1 MLQMATSFHPPQQP
15 LRRTTILRIIKT
27 NTPIQ
32 DIIRDI
38 KRIEQACKEHD
49 GLRGSVSLD
58 YSLNIHPDMMSLFL
72 LYEQEEPVSFLSLF
86 VPGGGEAEVSA
97 CTMPGHRRKGYFSLL
112 LDEAGREAAEYGI
125 RDLLFVCEAQ
135 SRDGKSTLAALRA
148 EYRFTEYAL
157 KYRGPEEGLESPR
170 IPRIRLREANRED
183 LEAVIAMSQAIF
195 HDSPDDARS
204 WALRAFDA
212 KDRVQYI
219 TLLREQ
225 SVEQSDN
232 QPVGMASVFTE
243 EGEAWIF
250 GLGILPGYQ
259 GKGLG
264 GEMLDQLIARTKS
277 RGIENI
283 SIEVDSTNESAF
295 HLYTKHGF
303 EMETAF
309 EYHAKSIAGLSV
321 RQRDA

>member
-1 MLQMATSFHPPQQP
+1 M
-15 LRRTTILRIIKT
+15 RIFKT
-27 NTPIQ
+27 NGPDQATIHG
-32 DIIRDI
+32 IR
-38 KRIEQACKEHD
+38 RVERACKEHD

-86 VPGGGEAEVSA
+86 VPGGEEVEVSA
-97 CTMPGHRRKGYFSLL
+97 FTLPGHRRKGYFGLL
-112 LDEAGREAAEYGI
+112 LDEAGREAAEYDI

-135 SRDGKSTLAALRA
+135 SRDGKGALAALRA

-157 KYRGPEEGLESPR
+157 KYRGPAKGLESPR
-170 IPRIRLREANRED
+170 TPRIRLREADRED

-204 WALRAFDA
+204 MTLKAFES
-212 KDRVQYI
+212 KDRVQFI
-219 TLLREQ
+219 ALLE
-225 SVEQSDN
+225 N

-264 GEMLDQLIARTKS
+264 GEMLDQLIERTKG

-283 SIEVDSTNESAF
+283 AIEVDSTNESAF

-303 EMETAF
+303 ETETAF
-309 EYHAKSIAGLSV
+309 EYHVKSIADLPD

>member
-1 MLQMATSFHPPQQP
+1 MQ
-15 LRRTTILRIIKT
+15 IIKT
-27 NTPIQ
+27 NTPTQDIIQ
-32 DIIRDI
+32 DI
-38 KRIEQACKEHD
+38 KRFEQACKEHD
-49 GLRGSVSLD
+49 GLRGSISLD

-72 LYEQEEPVSFLSLF
+72 LYEQEELVSFLSTF
-86 VPGGGEAEVSA
+86 VPTGEEAEISA
-97 CTMPGHRRKGYFSLL
+97 CTLPGHRRRGYFGLL
-112 LDEAGREAAEYGI
+112 LDEAGREAKKYGI

-135 SRDGKSTLAALRA
+135 SRDGKSALEALQA

-157 KYRGPEEGLESPR
+157 KYRGPAKGAESPR
-170 IPRIRLREANRED
+170 TPRISLREAERED
-183 LEAVIAMSQAIF
+183 LEAVIAMTQAIF
-195 HDSPDDARS
+195 NDSPDDARS
-204 WALRAFDA
+204 MTLKAFES

-219 TLLREQ
+219 ALLK
-225 SVEQSDN
+225 EQSDD

-264 GEMLDQLIARTKS
+264 GEMLDLIIVRTKG

-303 EMETAF
+303 ETETAF
-309 EYHAKSIAGLSV
+309 EYRAKSIADLPV
-321 RQRDA
+321 RQRDT

>member
-1 MLQMATSFHPPQQP
+1 M
-15 LRRTTILRIIKT
+15 RIIKT
-27 NTPIQ
+27 NGPDQATIHG
-32 DIIRDI
+32 IR
-38 KRIEQACKEHD
+38 RVEQACKKHD

-58 YSLNIHPDMMSLFL
+58 YSLNIYPDMMSLFL
-72 LYEQEEPVSFLSLF
+72 LYEQEELVSFLSLF
-86 VPGGGEAEVSA
+86 VPGGDEAEISA
-97 CTMPGHRRKGYFSLL
+97 CTLPGHRRKGYFGLL

-135 SRDGKSTLAALRA
+135 SREGKSALEALRA

-157 KYRGPEEGLESPR
+157 KYRGPVKGLESPR
-170 IPRIRLREANRED
+170 TPRIRLREADRED

-204 WALRAFDA
+204 WALRAFES

-219 TLLREQ
+219 ALLE
-225 SVEQSDN
+225 N

-243 EGEAWIF
+243 ENEGWIF
-250 GLGILPGYQ
+250 GLGILPGHQ

-264 GEMLDQLIARTKS
+264 GEMLDQLIARTKGK
-277 RGIENI
+277 GIENI
-283 SIEVDSTNESAF
+283 AIEVDSTNESAF

-303 EMETAF
+303 ETETAF
-309 EYHAKSIAGLSV
+309 EYHAKSIAGLPV
-321 RQRDA
+321 RQREA

>member
-1 MLQMATSFHPPQQP
+1 M
-15 LRRTTILRIIKT
+15 RIIKT
-27 NTPIQ
+27 NEPGQ
-32 DIIRDI
+32 NIIRDI
-38 KRIEQACKEHD
+38 KWVEQACKEHD

-86 VPGGGEAEVSA
+86 VPGGEEAEISA
-97 CTMPGHRRKGYFSLL
+97 CTLPGYRRKGYFGLL

-135 SRDGKSTLAALRA
+135 SRDGKSALQALRA

-157 KYRGPEEGLESPR
+157 KYRGPAKGLESPR
-170 IPRIRLREANRED
+170 TPRIRLREADRED

-204 WALRAFDA
+204 MTLKAFES
-212 KDRVQYI
+212 KGRVQYI
-219 TLLREQ
+219 ALLE
-225 SVEQSDN
+225 N
-232 QPVGMASVFTE
+232 QPVGMASVYTE
-243 EGEAWIF
+243 EGEGWIF
-250 GLGILPGYQ
+250 GLGILPDHQ

-264 GEMLDQLIARTKS
+264 GEMLDQLIERTKG

-283 SIEVDSTNESAF
+283 AIEVDSKNESAF

-303 EMETAF
+303 ETETAF
-309 EYHAKSIAGLSV
+309 EYHAKSITGLPV

>member
-1 MLQMATSFHPPQQP
+1 M
-15 LRRTTILRIIKT
+15 RIIKT
-27 NTPIQ
+27 NAPTQSTIH
-32 DIIRDI
+32 DI
-38 KRIEQACKEHD
+38 KRIEQACKEYD

-86 VPGGGEAEVSA
+86 VPTGEEAEVSA
-97 CTMPGHRRKGYFSLL
+97 CTLPGHRRKGYFSLL
-112 LDEAGREAAEYGI
+112 LDEAGREAAAYGI

-135 SRDGKSTLAALRA
+135 SRDGKSALQALRA

-157 KYRGPEEGLESPR
+157 KYRGPEKGAEIPR
-170 IPRIRLREANRED
+170 TPRIRLREADRED
-183 LEAVIAMSQAIF
+183 LEAVIDMSQAIF

-204 WALRAFDA
+204 WALRAFES

-219 TLLREQ
+219 ALLE
-225 SVEQSDN
+225 N
-232 QPVGMASVFTE
+232 QAVGMASVFTE

-264 GEMLDQLIARTKS
+264 GEMLDQIIARTKG

-283 SIEVDSTNESAF
+283 AIEVDSTNESAF

-303 EMETAF
+303 ETETAF
-309 EYHAKSIAGLSV
+309 EYHAKSIADLPV

>member
-1 MLQMATSFHPPQQP
+1 M
-15 LRRTTILRIIKT
+15 RIIKT
-27 NTPIQ
+27 NGPDQATIHG
-32 DIIRDI
+32 IR
-38 KRIEQACKEHD
+38 RVEQACKEHD

-58 YSLNIHPDMMSLFL
+58 YSLNFYPDMMSLFL

-86 VPGGGEAEVSA
+86 VPGGDEAEISA
-97 CTMPGHRRKGYFSLL
+97 CTLPGHRRKGYFGLL

-125 RDLLFVCEAQ
+125 RDLLFVCEEQ
-135 SRDGKSTLAALRA
+135 SRDGKSALAALRA

-157 KYRGPEEGLESPR
+157 KYRGPAKGTESPR
-170 IPRIRLREANRED
+170 TPRIRLRKAERED
-183 LEAVIAMSQAIF
+183 LEAVISMSQAIF

-204 WALRAFDA
+204 WALRAFES

-219 TLLREQ
+219 ALLE
-225 SVEQSDN
+225 N
-232 QPVGMASVFTE
+232 QPVGMASVYTE

-264 GEMLDQLIARTKS
+264 GEMLDQLIERTKS
-277 RGIENI
+277 MGIQNI
-283 SIEVDSTNESAF
+283 AIEVDSTNESAF
-295 HLYTKHGF
+295 RLYTKHGF
-303 EMETAF
+303 ETETAF
-309 EYHAKSIAGLSV
+309 EYHVKSIADLPD

>member
-1 MLQMATSFHPPQQP
+1 MQ
-15 LRRTTILRIIKT
+15 IIKT
-27 NTPIQ
+27 NTPTQ
-32 DIIRDI
+32 SIIHYI

-49 GLRGSVSLD
+49 GLRGSISMD
-58 YSLNIHPDMMSLFL
+58 YSLNIYPDMMSLFL
-72 LYEQEEPVSFLSLF
+72 LYEQEELVSFLSLF
-86 VPGGGEAEVSA
+86 VPTGQEAEVSA
-97 CTMPGHRRKGYFSLL
+97 CTLPGHRRKGYFGLL
-112 LDEAGREAAEYGI
+112 LDEAGREAAKYGI

-135 SRDGKSTLAALRA
+135 SRDGKSALSALRA

-157 KYRGPEEGLESPR
+157 RYRGASKDAEGLR
-170 IPRIRLREANRED
+170 TPRIRLREADKED

-204 WALRAFDA
+204 WALRAFEA

-219 TLLREQ
+219 ALLE
-225 SVEQSDN
+225 N
-232 QPVGMASVFTE
+232 QPVGMASVYTE

-264 GEMLDQLIARTKS
+264 GEMLDQLIERTKG

-283 SIEVDSTNESAF
+283 AIEVDSTNESAF

-303 EMETAF
+303 ETETAF
-309 EYHAKSIAGLSV
+309 EYHAKSIASLPV

>member
-1 MLQMATSFHPPQQP
+1 MQ
-15 LRRTTILRIIKT
+15 IIKT
-27 NTPIQ
+27 NIPTQSIIQ
-32 DIIRDI
+32 DI
-38 KRIEQACKEHD
+38 KRIEQACIEHD

-58 YSLNIHPDMMSLFL
+58 YSLNIHPDMTSLFL

-86 VPGGGEAEVSA
+86 VPGGEEAEVSA
-97 CTMPGHRRKGYFSLL
+97 CTLLGQRRKGYFGLL
-112 LDEAGREAAEYGI
+112 LDEAGREAAAYGI

-135 SRDGKSTLAALRA
+135 SRDGKSALQALRA
-148 EYRFTEYAL
+148 EYRFTEYAM
-157 KYRGPEEGLESPR
+157 KYRGPVKGSQSQRTL
-170 IPRIRLREANRED
+170 RIRLREADRED
-183 LEAVIAMSQAIF
+183 LEAVIAMTQAIF

-204 WALRAFDA
+204 MTLKAFES

-219 TLLREQ
+219 ALLE
-225 SVEQSDN
+225 N
-232 QPVGMASVFTE
+232 QPVGMASVYTE
-243 EGEAWIF
+243 ESEAWIF

-264 GEMLDQLIARTKS
+264 GEMLDQLIARTKG

-283 SIEVDSTNESAF
+283 AIEVDSTNVSAF

-303 EMETAF
+303 ETETAF
-309 EYHAKSIAGLSV
+309 EYHAKSIAGLPV

>member
-1 MLQMATSFHPPQQP
+1 M
-15 LRRTTILRIIKT
+15 RIIKT
-27 NTPIQ
+27 NGPDQATIHG
-32 DIIRDI
+32 IR
-38 KRIEQACKEHD
+38 RVERACKEHD

-58 YSLNIHPDMMSLFL
+58 YSLNIHPDMLSLFL
-72 LYEQEEPVSFLSLF
+72 LYEQEELVSFLSMF
-86 VPGGGEAEVSA
+86 VPTGEEAEISA
-97 CTMPGHRRKGYFSLL
+97 CTLPGHRRKGYFGLL

-135 SRDGKSTLAALRA
+135 SRDGKSALAALRA
-148 EYRFTEYAL
+148 EYRFTEYVL
-157 KYRGPEEGLESPR
+157 KYRGPAKGTESPR
-170 IPRIRLREANRED
+170 IPRIRLREADRED

-204 WALRAFDA
+204 WALRAFES

-219 TLLREQ
+219 ALLE
-225 SVEQSDN
+225 N
-232 QPVGMASVFTE
+232 QEVGMASVYTE

-250 GLGILPGYQ
+250 GLGILPAYQ

-264 GEMLDQLIARTKS
+264 REMLDQLIACTKGT
-277 RGIENI
+277 GIENI
-283 SIEVDSTNESAF
+283 AIEVDSTNESAF

-303 EMETAF
+303 ETETAF
-309 EYHAKSIAGLSV
+309 EYHAKSIADLPV

>member
-1 MLQMATSFHPPQQP
+1 MQ
-15 LRRTTILRIIKT
+15 IIKT
-27 NTPIQ
+27 NAPTQ
-32 DIIRDI
+32 SIIHDI

-86 VPGGGEAEVSA
+86 VPGGEEAEVSA
-97 CTMPGHRRKGYFSLL
+97 CTLPGHRRKGYFGLL
-112 LDEAGREAAEYGI
+112 LVEAGREAAEYGI

-135 SRDGKSTLAALRA
+135 SRDGKSALAALCA

-157 KYRGPEEGLESPR
+157 KYLGQAKGLESPR
-170 IPRIRLREANRED
+170 TSWIRLREADRED

-195 HDSPDDARS
+195 HDNPDDARS
-204 WALRAFDA
+204 MTHKAFES

-219 TLLREQ
+219 ALL
-225 SVEQSDN
+225 DN

-264 GEMLDQLIARTKS
+264 GEMLDQLIARTKG
-277 RGIENI
+277 RGIGNI
-283 SIEVDSTNESAF
+283 AIEVDSTNESAF

-303 EMETAF
+303 ETETAF
-309 EYHAKSIAGLSV
+309 EYHAKSIAGLPV